1 MDNLEEQQNQK
12 GTKGTTILK
21 DMWPK
26 RLENKGQNTKQK
38 MKKAKEPW
46 KVFEFF
52 WTLSTKNMSLEQKNA
67 IGNNNTQTW
76 AWNNNNTTVKSNIW
90 TQAWTNKNTNLEQ

>member
-52 WTLSTKNMSLEQKNA
+52 
-67 IGNNNTQTW
+67 
-76 AWNNNNTTVKSNIW
+76 
-90 TQAWTNKNTNLEQ
+90 